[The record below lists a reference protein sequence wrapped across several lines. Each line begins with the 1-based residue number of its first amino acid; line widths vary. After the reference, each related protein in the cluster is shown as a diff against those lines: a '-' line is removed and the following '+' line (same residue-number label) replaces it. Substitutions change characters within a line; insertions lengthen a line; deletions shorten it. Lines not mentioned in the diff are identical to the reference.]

1 MSVEVL
7 ILASGSSG
15 NAALI
20 SSGGTSLLVDIGV
33 SALQIQRRLEVFGRT
48 PEEVDAVLLTH
59 EHSDHVRGLDVFLR
73 RHHRAPVWTTHG
85 TWSRL
90 DVRCD
95 GGGELESGQTRMYGD
110 LRVTPVSTSHD
121 AAEPLAFI
129 FDDGGHCAAYCTDT
143 GKFTTLLQQRLLG
156 CELLMLE
163 ANHDTDM
170 LRHGPYPWPLRQRID
185 SSTGHL
191 SNHQSLKAVD
201 QVKSSVLRAVVALH
215 LSAENNCPDLVCET
229 LNSAVNGD
237 IPVTAVTRNEMLR
250 VELGGEGA
258 HLERHDLPAS
268 RDCARSDDSDDLR

>member
-1 MSVEVL
+1 LSVEVL

-48 PEEVDAVLLTH
+48 PEDIGAVLLTH

-73 RHHRAPVWTTHG
+73 RHHQAPVWATHG

-90 DVRCD
+90 RV
-95 GGGELESGQTRMYGD
+95 YGD

-129 FDDGGHCAAYCTDT
+129 FDDGSHCVAFCTDT
-143 GKFTTLLQQRLLG
+143 GRFTTLLQQRLLG
-156 CELLMLE
+156 CELLLLE

-170 LRHGPYPWPLRQRID
+170 LRHGPYPWPLRQRI
-185 SSTGHL
+185 SSSKGHL

-215 LSAENNCPDLVCET
+215 LSAENNCPNLVCET
-229 LNSAVNGD
+229 LRGVVDED
-237 IPVTAVTRNEMLR
+237 IPVTAVTRKEMLR
-250 VELGGEGA
+250 VTLDGDGA
-258 HLERHDLPAS
+258 HLERHDLP
-268 RDCARSDDSDDLR
+268 RKC

>member
-1 MSVEVL
+1 VSVEVL
-7 ILASGSSG
+7 VLASGSSG

-20 SSGGTSLLVDIGV
+20 SSGETSLLVDIGV
-33 SALQIQRRLEVFGRT
+33 SALQIQHRLEVFGRT

-73 RHHRAPVWTTHG
+73 RHRQAPVWTTRG

-95 GGGELESGQTRMYGD
+95 GGGELVSGKTRMYGD

-129 FDDGGHCAAYCTDT
+129 FDDGSHCAAFCTDT

-229 LNSAVNGD
+229 LKSAVD
-237 IPVTAVTRNEMLR
+237 EDLPVMAVTRNEMLR
-250 VELGGEGA
+250 VTLDGDGA
-258 HLERHDLPAS
+258 HLERRVLPKPLK
-268 RDCARSDDSDDLR
+268 RSDVATF

>member
-1 MSVEVL
+1 MEVL

-20 SSGGTSLLVDIGV
+20 SSGGTSLLVDVGV
-33 SALQIQRRLEVFGRT
+33 SALQIQRRLEVYGRT

-73 RHHRAPVWTTHG
+73 RHHRAPVWTTRG

-90 DVRCD
+90 DMRCD
-95 GGGELESGQTRMYGD
+95 GGGELKSGQTRIYGD

-129 FDDGGHCAAYCTDT
+129 FDDGSHCAAFCTDT

-191 SNHQSLKAVD
+191 SNHQSLRAVD

-229 LNSAVNGD
+229 LNSAVD
-237 IPVTAVTRNEMLR
+237 EDLPVMAVTRNEMLR
-250 VELGGEGA
+250 VTLDGDGA

-268 RDCARSDDSDDLR
+268 RDCARSDDSDDRR

>member
-1 MSVEVL
+1 VSVEVL

-20 SSGGTSLLVDIGV
+20 SSGGTSLLVDVGV
-33 SALQIQRRLEVFGRT
+33 SALQVQRRLEAFGRT

-90 DVRCD
+90 DVRCN
-95 GGGELESGQTRMYGD
+95 GGGELESGRTRMYGD

-129 FDDGGHCAAYCTDT
+129 FDDGSHCVAFCTDT
-143 GKFTTLLQQRLLG
+143 GRFTTLLQQRLLG
-156 CELLMLE
+156 CELLLLE

-170 LRHGPYPWPLRQRID
+170 LRHGPYPWPLRQRI
-185 SSTGHL
+185 SSSKGHL

-215 LSAENNCPDLVCET
+215 LSAENNSPNLVCET
-229 LNSAVNGD
+229 LRGAVDAD

-250 VELGGEGA
+250 VKLDGDGA
-258 HLERHDLPAS
+258 HLERGELPTG
-268 RDCARSDDSDDLR
+268 RGK